1 VTRLL
6 SLAALVLF
14 VAAIAAALLAPAQP
28 RAAESAYIACIG
40 IGDPA
45 DVGVC
50 MPSPY
55 PDRLPLP

>member
-1 VTRLL
+1 
-6 SLAALVLF
+6 LAALVLF